1 MKISKDTIIRTVVLI
16 LALANQVLIMLGKN
30 QLPWTEDELYQG
42 VSAVVTVIAS
52 VWGFWKNNSFT
63 NEAQQ
68 ADKYLEELRNGN
80 TK

>member
-1 MKISKDTIIRTVVLI
+1 MKISKDTIIRTAVLI
-16 LALANQVLIMLGKN
+16 LALVNQALIMFGKN

>member
-1 MKISKDTIIRTVVLI
+1 MKISKDTIIRTAVLI
-16 LALANQVLIMLGKN
+16 IALVNQALIMFGKN